1 MKILSYLICIL
12 CIIIYDNANAQSN
25 YKYHKVLNSVTS
37 KKINITSS
45 YIVCFNSTNYV
56 KYNNEIHQL
65 NLIETYTYKKN
76 DRPELKI
83 EFQSSNYAMSLKN
96 DDVFNSNIT
105 DLSVNPDFK
114 YAVTKSPATVVTA
127 GTLASFNNYFTSA
140 GPLIMYLGNET
151 YSKRDIRNQFIEDK
165 NLYGKCLI
173 RNFFV
178 FANYSPS
185 YGYKT
190 LKSHETNNAE
200 TYDEFRKIDS
210 VNLIKKALRSLNVGI
225 GFSFYNGHSIALSWQ
240 HLPISKFD
248 AIFLVDTNKIKRNV
262 FYVGYRYQKP
272 HSTGLIKPIW
282 EMSLGYGQLNNQN
295 TKDYLPTRHTF
306 YLKNSLGASI
316 MLSKNVYIN
325 LGPYYLRRLDK
336 YIVGDGNGSNN
347 KLNIKAIDH
356 FWGIDVGMVYK
367 FWEI

>member
-1 MKILSYLICIL
+1 MKTVSDLIYIL
-12 CIIIYDNANAQSN
+12 CIIICYNANGQSN
-25 YKYHKVLNSVTS
+25 YKYHKVLESVRS
-37 KKINITSS
+37 KNIRGTGGYVVEFKS
-45 YIVCFNSTNYV
+45 INYV
-56 KYNNEIHQL
+56 NVSGAIHQL
-65 NLIETYTYKKN
+65 SLKETYTYKKN
-76 DRPELKI
+76 DIPELKI
-83 EFQSSNYAMSLKN
+83 EFQSPNSAMLLK
-96 DDVFNSNIT
+96 DKDVFNSTIT

-114 YAVTKSPATVVTA
+114 YAVTVSQATFGTGA
-127 GTLASFNNYFTSA
+127 TLASFNNYFTSA

-165 NLYGKCLI
+165 NLYGKCFV
-173 RNFFV
+173 RNLFV

-190 LKSHETNNAE
+190 LKSPEINNAE

-210 VNLIKKALRSLNVGI
+210 VNLVKEALRSLNLGF

-272 HSTGLIKPIW
+272 HSTGLIKPLW
-282 EMSLGYGQLNNQN
+282 ETTLGYGQLNNQDSEN
-295 TKDYLPTRHTF
+295 FIPTRHTF
-306 YLKNSLGASI
+306 YIKNSFGASF
-316 MLSKNVYIN
+316 MLSKNFYIN
-325 LGPYYLRRLDK
+325 TSPYYLRRLDK
-336 YIVGDGNGSNN
+336 YIVGDGNNN

-356 FWGIDVGMVYK
+356 FWGIDVGLVYK
-367 FWEI
+367 IWAKK